1 MGRRP
6 PNSGRGR
13 RAPRMDPAELTANL
27 FSGLQAVLRALAA
40 ERTLVVMLDDLDAAD
55 EPTFEVI
62 RAMLGGEGS
71 LLFVGAA
78 RSGARDMKDTP
89 YAGFREA
96 ISEQTFFS
104 VELDNLEQEQTR
116 ALAKTL
122 LDGFAPPDRLFAPI
136 YEVSKGNPLF
146 VEGVLRHLIDAQLL
160 QRTEDGWAV
169 AEALPEEIPLTLE
182 EVLRQQLA
190 ILDPATAAMLR
201 DAAVIGPNF
210 DFNVLKV
217 SSGREES
224 SGDDDALTLV
234 EEAEQAQILRKK
246 GGAGAEGQELEFTS
260 RAAQEASYAE
270 QEDKAGA
277 HARVAEAIEQE
288 QPQEAGALA
297 YHFGKAG
304 NEEQRERFL
313 ERVRERREQLFNR
326 ETIETILGA
335 GSNLPEV
342 TDEPSLALTAQLP
355 RLAKSL
361 ANAAKVV
368 RLYPRQSKSV
378 QDAIAQ
384 LIQTLEKA
392 HEHAPSFT
400 IGHRGN
406 AFTLNGHAVDRAY
419 ASGEYQEAVVGIYR
433 TNSIKSLTFLQTAGQ
448 AELLAFLEECAKHT
462 VAVPLERYFWRVFA
476 KEHEVNNLGIAQKTR
491 ALTRRDGHSTGGW
504 KRPAQ
509 PKPADEERLPILREV
524 ILHFMGT
531 LRGLKDFP
539 PDHELP
545 TKGKAALDRALRQF
559 FEHAPGLALHM
570 GSAERDELV
579 VNGEALAVKSLGGSA
594 APLRHFLRDTRLA
607 GLVILKEITPREL
620 SRFLDRVSQLPPR
633 AKPEDE
639 DPAAGIGADGSFP
652 NVVVGEALFELAH
665 GLVRGRAAAQ
675 TGKAELEVT
684 LDDAPP
690 IEELLP
696 LPERDPDLPHDFKW
710 PSEEAFQRA
719 HRLWGLKPAELLQTV
734 SAAEGEFGDCLERL
748 MLEERHEAR
757 AAARLLVER
766 LAINLSSQEVRDRKK
781 VAEAFAT
788 LSRQG
793 TGVVRERYHAA
804 LVVRLADALE
814 LETDASVFERLAECA
829 QAVILARIA
838 DGQWDEA
845 ARLTRSLGLRRT
857 TRSDQQEQ
865 LKHTSRQVLGEILR
879 DPRIERLFE
888 TIEGGSHQERRKAA
902 RVLETMGDAAVERL
916 VEALKATE
924 RSRVENFLIDM
935 LAALVPTSEN
945 ALRKE
950 VTPSSAP
957 EPTIKLLRASGV
969 VCRDATPVFI
979 AGLSHDDQTVQ
990 SAALTEARKLGGR
1003 VAQQVLVWALA
1014 HGSAQVQLESVKH
1027 LGDLARPEAV
1037 DAMIALAQTTTLVEV
1052 QRECCLAFG
1061 KLALSRSYSEKV
1073 VNVLASFLS
1082 PGLFRKDYHEDVRH
1096 AAAWALGQMT
1106 DNEVARR
1113 TLNKALDD
1121 KDKRVRLTARLT
1133 LEGKQQP

>member
-1 MGRRP
+1 
-6 PNSGRGR
+6 
-13 RAPRMDPAELTANL
+13 MDPAELTANL

-40 ERTLVVMLDDLDAAD
+40 HKTLVVILDDLDAAD

-62 RAMLGGEGS
+62 RAMLGGAGGV
-71 LLFVGAA
+71 LFVGAA
-78 RSGARDMKDTP
+78 RSRARDMKDTP

-96 ISEQTFFS
+96 ITDQTFFS
-104 VELDNLEQEQTR
+104 VELNNLEQEQTR

-136 YEVSKGNPLF
+136 YEVSEGNPLF

-190 ILDPATAAMLR
+190 ILDPATAALLR

-210 DFNVLKV
+210 DFNVLKI
-217 SSGREES
+217 SAKEKAEAEAEGAE
-224 SGDDDALTLV
+224 DDDDTLTLV
-234 EEAEQAQILRKK
+234 DEAEQAQIIRKTGGDEGK
-246 GGAGAEGQELEFTS
+246 GEQLEFTS
-260 RAAQEASYAE
+260 RAAQETSYAE
-270 QEDKAGA
+270 QEDKPGA

-326 ETIETILGA
+326 DTIETILGA

-342 TDEPSLALTAQLP
+342 SDEPTLALTAQLP

-378 QDAIAQ
+378 QDAATQ
-384 LIQTLEKA
+384 LVQTLEKA

-419 ASGEYQEAVVGIYR
+419 ATGEYQEAVVGIYR
-433 TNSIKSLTFLQTAGQ
+433 TNSIKSLTFLQTASE
-448 AELLAFLEECAKHT
+448 AELIAFLEECAKHT

-476 KEHEVNNLGIAQKTR
+476 KEHDVTHLGVAQKTR

-504 KRPAQ
+504 KRPT
-509 PKPADEERLPILREV
+509 PAKTNEEQLPILREV

-539 PDHELP
+539 PDHDLP

-559 FEHAPGLALHM
+559 FQHAPGLALHM

-579 VNGEALAVKSLGGSA
+579 VNGEALPVKSLGGSA

-766 LAINLSSQEVRDRKK
+766 LAINLSSQEARDRKK
-781 VAEAFAT
+781 VAEAFVNLT
-788 LSRQG
+788 RQG

-804 LVVRLADALE
+804 LLVRLADALE
-814 LETDASVFERLAECA
+814 LETDASVFEKLAECA
-829 QAVILARIA
+829 KAVILARIA

-865 LKHTSRQVLGEILR
+865 LKHTSRLVLGEILR

-1014 HGSAQVQLESVKH
+1014 HGTAQVQLESVKH

-1037 DAMIALAQTTTLVEV
+1037 EAMIALAQTTTLVEV

-1061 KLALSRSYSEKV
+1061 KLALSRSHSEKV